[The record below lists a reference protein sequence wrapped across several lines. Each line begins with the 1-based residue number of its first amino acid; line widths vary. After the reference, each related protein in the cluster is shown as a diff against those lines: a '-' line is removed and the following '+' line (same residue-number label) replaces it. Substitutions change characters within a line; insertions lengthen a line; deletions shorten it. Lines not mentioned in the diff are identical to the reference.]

1 VLNRLDIRI
10 AILYSGLLISI
21 LVGISFYV
29 SSYVRNIFID
39 NIKSQL
45 LSEARLVSNQMGTI
59 TVQKSMGTFTESLVE
74 NYSRMLNVRITV
86 ILPDGSIA
94 AESNLD
100 KSEMDN
106 HLSRPEVI
114 AALRGE
120 EGVSIRFSTTVKQ
133 EMIYA
138 AVPVFSGNEVI
149 SVIRL
154 SLPLTMLMDR
164 ISALNR
170 ILLAVI
176 IIVTIIVSAMAYVI
190 ARITTQPLRF
200 LTENVHRVS
209 SGDEEEITPLE
220 RNDEVGLLNQAFRR
234 LSMQLRERI
243 TELQKERG
251 LLEAVLS
258 NMTDGIIIVDGE
270 GVVRLINPAAVKMF
284 GVSEENALG
293 KTLIEVLRSHQLVEL
308 WRKSNMTRQ
317 TETTTLETS
326 PERLFIQA
334 VATSL
339 GSDLPDQTLLII
351 QDLTRIKRLEIVR
364 RDFVSN
370 VSHEIRTPL
379 ASLKAL
385 TETLH
390 EGALEDPPAARR
402 FLSQM
407 DTEIDNLTQLV
418 RELLELSRIE
428 SGRVPFHRSNV
439 DSNQLIQDAVGR
451 MKLQAER
458 AGLTL
463 KFEPKEQ
470 LPQIRVDK
478 ERVEQVLV
486 NLIHNAIKFTP
497 PGGTIQIHNSLE
509 RGQVLIVVE
518 DTGVGIAEADLPRI
532 FERFYKADRARSGGG
547 TGLGLSIA
555 RHTVEAHGGRIW
567 AESEP
572 GHGSRFYLS
581 FPAV

>member
-1 VLNRLDIRI
+1 MLNRLDIRI